1 MLPSIGSG
9 FEEGETIMTRTV
21 LGVAA
26 LCLAASGAVAQT
38 TYDWSGSTTGA
49 DQSRDFAITPEHVV
63 VLMQSDYA
71 DIAMEDAQA
80 PLQGAGGPCF
90 GKAEFRGGAA
100 EGDGYCLWRD
110 PEGDLAIS
118 RWTATGMT
126 EAGVITGSWETIGG
140 SGKWAGASGAGAW
153 ERSQAEPRGP
163 VELRFTGEGTLP

>member
-1 MLPSIGSG
+1 
-9 FEEGETIMTRTV
+9 MTRTV
-21 LGVAA
+21 LGIAA
-26 LCLAASGAVAQT
+26 LCLAASGAAAQT

-49 DQSRDFAITPEHVV
+49 DESREYAITPEHVV
-63 VLMQSDYA
+63 VLMQSEYA

-100 EGDGYCLWRD
+100 EGDGYCLWSD

-118 RWTATGMT
+118 RWTVTGMT

-140 SGKWAGASGAGAW
+140 SGKWAGATGAGAW
-153 ERSQAEPRGP
+153 ERSQAEPGGP